1 MSVNGL
7 EKITDK
13 ILSDANSRAEAI
25 LSEGRAAADAVTS
38 AAHAKADALRDAQA
52 KAAEEEGRE
61 ILARAKAE
69 AASYRRDLLLATQRE
84 LVDSVFES
92 TYAEVKALPAEQYR
106 SLLTGLLTAALTE
119 AADGKLAA
127 AKYELL
133 LNQADRDRYGN
144 AVIEETRKRSAGKL
158 PAEIL
163 SRLTL
168 GEKPINIDGGLV
180 LSMGDIETNCSL
192 RTLFGILKEE
202 LEGEVSVALFEEKG
216 R

>member
-7 EKITDK
+7 DKITDK
-13 ILSDANSRAEAI
+13 ILSDADARAEQI
-25 LSEGRAAADAVTS
+25 LSEGRAAADAITK
-38 AAHAKADALRDAQA
+38 AAHDRADAVRDAQA

-69 AASYRRDLLLATQRE
+69 AAGYRRDLLLSTQRE

-92 TYAEVKALPAEQYR
+92 TYAEVKALPSEQYQT
-106 SLLTGLLTAALTE
+106 LLVGLLTAALLE
-119 AADGKLAA
+119 AAEGKLTV

-133 LNQADRDRYGN
+133 LNQNDRDRYGN
-144 AVIEETRKRSAGKL
+144 SVIAETQKKAAGKV
-158 PAEIL
+158 PAHIL
-163 SRLTL
+163 DALTL
-168 GEKPINIDGGLV
+168 GEKPVNIDGGLV